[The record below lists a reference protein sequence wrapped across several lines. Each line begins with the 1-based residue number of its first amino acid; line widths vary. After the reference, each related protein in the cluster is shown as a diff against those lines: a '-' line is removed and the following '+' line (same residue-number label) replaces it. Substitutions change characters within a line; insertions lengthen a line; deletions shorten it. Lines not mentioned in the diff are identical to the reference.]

1 MDIFYVC
8 VEVPVPSLCPAVS
21 RCTVVTSEA
30 VRFAPSQVVA
40 SLQVPFPNPCSAKC
54 QTCTELSFP
63 VVVTQAVLDL
73 SPLVAVLTAPR
84 GRCLP
89 PWGGGQT
96 APCAN
101 FIIGA
106 TALWPEICGQK

>member
-1 MDIFYVC
+1 M
-8 VEVPVPSLCPAVS
+8 
-21 RCTVVTSEA
+21 VVTSEA

-89 PWGGGQT
+89 PWGGGADSAVCQLYYWRHGSVARNLWT
-96 APCAN
+96 KIVAP
-101 FIIGA
+101 G
-106 TALWPEICGQK
+106 